1 MAPRAVWEF
10 PFKGELGTSL
20 VVQWLRL
27 RAPNVGVG
35 LEFGGGQ
42 VQFLGQETRRH
53 VSQLKNP
60 HATTNL
66 AQTNKYFLKQLK
78 EQV

>member
-20 VVQWLRL
+20 VVQWLRI

-35 LEFGGGQ
+35 LELGRGQ
-42 VQFLGQETRRH
+42 VQFLGQETRCH
-53 VSQLKNP
+53 MSQLKNP

-66 AQTNKYFLKQLK
+66 AQTNIF
-78 EQV
+78 